1 MKMTIS
7 SPDGLGDFIL
17 RIPMLRALHDQGHEL
32 QLFLREPAA
41 SLAAEVF
48 PECEIHVIS
57 ADPNDESVRKKKN
70 PFSKEHALIRSFQPD
85 LYVVCLFSLSFF
97 DEVWMERENAG
108 IPIAGFTTADV
119 FWPSGTNADP
129 KEVSERFTIKVEVP
143 VSLPELEKNRL
154 LGSKI
159 LGIDLPKTTPELRP
173 SSASLDA
180 AREIL
185 ESHGLKER
193 EYWVACM
200 GGRSGLRMKDWGEM
214 NWKIFLESVL
224 PAADLPVL
232 FLGNPKEWES
242 IERIRSGG
250 IHSVN
255 LAASPPSIPVSQA
268 LVALSSG
275 YLGRDSGVMHMAA
288 ASRRPVL
295 AAYGGGHWGRFLPSS
310 GPALAVTQSMSCQMC
325 HFYCPYEQPHCITG
339 ITMESMLS
347 AWEKL
352 QSVRGVEIMEQST
365 DPVLETVRG
374 EEALEFSMNRDAEL
388 KRSASV
394 ARSSGLLQR
403 LFGK

>member
-1 MKMTIS
+1 MKITIS

-17 RIPMLRALHDQGHEL
+17 RIPMLRAFCDQGHEL

-48 PECEIHVIS
+48 PECERHVIA
-57 ADPNDESVRKKKN
+57 ADPYDDSVRKKRN
-70 PFSKEHALIRSFQPD
+70 PFITEHALIRSFQPD

-97 DEVWMERENAG
+97 DEVWMERGNPE
-108 IPIAGFTTADV
+108 IPVAGFTTADV

-129 KEVSERFTIKVEVP
+129 REVSERFTIKVEVP

-159 LGIDLPKTTPELRP
+159 LGIDLPKTTPELTP
-173 SSASLDA
+173 GSSSLES
-180 AREIL
+180 ARDIL

-200 GGRSGLRMKDWGEM
+200 GVRSGLKMKDWGEK
-214 NWKIFLESVL
+214 NWRIFLESVL
-224 PAADLPVL
+224 PGAVLPVL
-232 FLGNPKEWES
+232 FLGNPKEWDS
-242 IERIRSGG
+242 IERIRAGG

-255 LAASPPSIPVSQA
+255 LAASPPSIPVSHA
-268 LVALSSG
+268 LVALSCG
-275 YLGRDSGVMHMAA
+275 YLGRDSGVMHMAS
-288 ASRRPVL
+288 ASGRPVL
-295 AAYGGGHWGRFLPSS
+295 AAFGGGHWGRFLPSS
-310 GPALAVTQSMSCQMC
+310 GPALAVTQSMSCRMC
-325 HFYCPYEQPHCITG
+325 HFYCPYEQPYCITG
-339 ITMESMLS
+339 IRMESMLA

-352 QSVRGVEIMEQST
+352 QSARGVEILEQSA
-365 DPVLETVRG
+365 DPVFEKVQR

>member
-17 RIPMLRALHDQGHEL
+17 RIPMLRAFCDQGHEL

-41 SLAAEVF
+41 GLAVEVF
-48 PECEIHVIS
+48 PECEIHVIA
-57 ADPNDESVRKKKN
+57 ADPYDESVRKKRN

-97 DEVWMERENAG
+97 DEVWMECGNAEF
-108 IPIAGFTTADV
+108 PVAGFITADL
-119 FWPSGTNADP
+119 FWSSGTNADP
-129 KEVSERFTIKVEVP
+129 RKVSERFTIKVEVP

-159 LGIDLPKTTPELRP
+159 LGFDLPKTAPELTP
-173 SSASLDA
+173 TSSSIEA
-180 AREIL
+180 ARDIL
-185 ESHGLKER
+185 ESYGLKER

-200 GGRSGLRMKDWGEM
+200 GVRSGLKMKDWGEM
-214 NWKIFLESVL
+214 NWKIFLESVI
-224 PAADLPVL
+224 PSADLPVL

-255 LAASPPSIPVSQA
+255 LAASPSSIPVSQA

-275 YLGRDSGVMHMAA
+275 YFGRDSGVMHMAA
-288 ASRRPVL
+288 ASSRPVL

-310 GPALAVTQSMSCQMC
+310 GPALAVTQSMSCRMC

-339 ITMESMLS
+339 ITMESMLA

-352 QSVRGVEIMEQST
+352 QSVRGVEILEQST